1 MERDP
6 DEAAVND
13 SLNELEEGGKVETEY
28 EEGEEPRHS
37 LTEEGAAHA
46 EETIRDKETAQ
57 LMLLRLHWNYACVEE
72 DTTHA
77 AIKELLRFVAEVRD
91 DMGVNLLRA
100 HQKAHG
106 TIKDDPIPSFS
117 EPTIRR
123 FDP

>member
-13 SLNELEEGGKVETEY
+13 SLNELEEGGKIDTEY

-37 LTEEGAAHA
+37 LTEEGTAHA
-46 EETIRDKETAQ
+46 EETIQENDTAQ
-57 LMLLRLHWNYACVEE
+57 LVLLRLHWNYACVEE
-72 DTTHA
+72 DSTHA
-77 AIKELLRFVAEVRD
+77 AIKEVLRFVAEVRD
-91 DMGVNLLRA
+91 DLGVNLLRA
-100 HQKAHG
+100 HQRARG
-106 TIKDDPIPSFS
+106 TIEGDPLPNFS